1 MDQVAGGAVKCVMPG
16 CEIEAWPDI
25 IPVGGV
31 KQGEMR
37 QVPQKL
43 AQAAAFAFGLA
54 ILGLAAF
61 MLYQAQATFMRKQLE
76 ARADE
81 LIYRIQLQSGQHLI
95 LLAGALAFFRAFPG
109 EIGHDAFRRYVAV
122 IGLQDQF
129 GGIQGI
135 GFAKMAEPENLA
147 GINTMLRNTYGGNT
161 QVYPPLREARGY
173 PIVYLE
179 PLNDRNRAAIGYDM
193 YTDQGA
199 RREAMDRA
207 RDTGIATATG
217 AVKLKQ
223 EIDPDGQQGFVV
235 YLPLYEGSAD
245 PKDVGER
252 QARLSG
258 FVFAPFRAGDFFRA
272 AFGPNGDDAV
282 YFSAYSSDPE
292 GQKLLFTTRPPGIA
306 TNNMAVAGSEDA
318 AIRRTLS
325 IAGKAWL
332 LVFEPQEATILAPG
346 RFSLEFYLVVVLGPA
361 FAAASAGLVHYQI
374 RGLELTNREDEHAA
388 HANTQREMLL
398 QEMKHRIKNYL
409 TRVLAISNQ
418 TARVSADLDQY
429 SAAFNSRIHA
439 MSASQDLLTR
449 SPEET
454 ALLRELLVGELR
466 SIFADRDSRYR
477 LEGEKIRLNAQQTQS
492 LGLTF
497 HELATNALKYGG
509 LAKEGNSL
517 LVTWRSENREDEPY
531 LVIDWIERGKTAS
544 TETPKGGF
552 GSRLIQLSIVTELEG
567 SFDQKF
573 EDGGYHATITI
584 PLRDETSD

>member
-1 MDQVAGGAVKCVMPG
+1 
-16 CEIEAWPDI
+16 
-25 IPVGGV
+25 
-31 KQGEMR
+31 
-37 QVPQKL
+37 
-43 AQAAAFAFGLA
+43 
-54 ILGLAAF
+54 
-61 MLYQAQATFMRKQLE
+61 
-76 ARADE
+76 
-81 LIYRIQLQSGQHLI
+81 
-95 LLAGALAFFRAFPG
+95 
-109 EIGHDAFRRYVAV
+109 
-122 IGLQDQF
+122 
-129 GGIQGI
+129 
-135 GFAKMAEPENLA
+135 
-147 GINTMLRNTYGGNT
+147 
-161 QVYPPLREARGY
+161 
-173 PIVYLE
+173 
-179 PLNDRNRAAIGYDM
+179 
-193 YTDQGA
+193 
-199 RREAMDRA
+199 
-207 RDTGIATATG
+207 
-217 AVKLKQ
+217 
-223 EIDPDGQQGFVV
+223 
-235 YLPLYEGSAD
+235 
-245 PKDVGER
+245 
-252 QARLSG
+252 
-258 FVFAPFRAGDFFRA
+258 
-272 AFGPNGDDAV
+272 
-282 YFSAYSSDPE
+282 
-292 GQKLLFTTRPPGIA
+292 
-306 TNNMAVAGSEDA
+306 
-318 AIRRTLS
+318 
-325 IAGKAWL
+325 
-332 LVFEPQEATILAPG
+332 
-346 RFSLEFYLVVVLGPA
+346 
-361 FAAASAGLVHYQI
+361 
-374 RGLELTNREDEHAA
+374 
-388 HANTQREMLL
+388 MLL

-573 EDGGYHATITI
+573 ENGGYHATITI